1 MMNNN
6 LCSYWRSAFRTLFAA
21 VFVLAS
27 GNAALAQDWRLEP
40 ILKAGVEIDDN
51 ATLDPRTDQEVDL
64 SGILLEGSADIYF
77 SSPKTSFF
85 VQPKALVRNY
95 DDPAVL
101 DSTDYFLRS
110 DLRHRTTSSTMG
122 VRLRYDRQA
131 VRTAERLETDLD
143 IDDPDDIEND
153 DTGRTLFEGTRNRVR
168 LFPYWEY
175 RFSTLSSMHA
185 NVQYVDAQYEDIP
198 SSVLSDFSDTRLNL
212 EYRRALSN
220 ITSWGILATGR
231 RYDSTGLPA
240 EVDTTGLLLTMR
252 HALSEKSTVA
262 ASVGL
267 EKVDEADV
275 DFDPEVVGHIRLTRN
290 LEIIRM
296 FAEYRRRIYGNGAGV
311 ISVRDSVNFNF
322 QRRLN
327 EKISAG
333 LGVRAYQ
340 TDRIGGGISSEQ
352 RRYVQLQSSLYW
364 YLSKSFVIEADYRY
378 TVINRG
384 EEFGGIANS
393 NQLTI
398 WLAYQ
403 PRTVPDI

>member
-1 MMNNN
+1 
-6 LCSYWRSAFRTLFAA
+6 
-21 VFVLAS
+21 
-27 GNAALAQDWRLEP
+27 
-40 ILKAGVEIDDN
+40 
-51 ATLDPRTDQEVDL
+51 
-64 SGILLEGSADIYF
+64 
-77 SSPKTSFF
+77 
-85 VQPKALVRNY
+85 
-95 DDPAVL
+95 
-101 DSTDYFLRS
+101 
-110 DLRHRTTSSTMG
+110 
-122 VRLRYDRQA
+122 
-131 VRTAERLETDLD
+131 
-143 IDDPDDIEND
+143 
-153 DTGRTLFEGTRNRVR
+153 
-168 LFPYWEY
+168 
-175 RFSTLSSMHA
+175 MHA

-198 SSVLSDFSDTRLNL
+198 SNVLSDFSDVRLNL